1 MCSAVFYP
9 PLQNLESMA
18 CILTP
23 LTLFHWF
30 SPQSDYSVMSFI
42 AQASTF
48 PGVMCERF
56 TGDTRVVEGSNS
68 AHSDAHP
75 YYERFL
81 IAPEAYEGHHKS
93 VSLIARW
100 AGVNPAGPAA
110 PFQLFI
116 KSSRSKFAEDFLFN
130 YFLSK

>member
-30 SPQSDYSVMSFI
+30 SPQSDYSVMSCI

-81 IAPEAYEGHHKS
+81 IAPEAYEGNRES

-110 PFQLFI
+110 PFQIFKKNLHEVNSLKIFYLI
-116 KSSRSKFAEDFLFN
+116 ILV
-130 YFLSK
+130 

>member
-1 MCSAVFYP
+1 
-9 PLQNLESMA
+9 
-18 CILTP
+18 
-23 LTLFHWF
+23 
-30 SPQSDYSVMSFI
+30 MSFI

-81 IAPEAYEGHHKS
+81 IGIGQTYGFSYRFA
-93 VSLIARW
+93 V
-100 AGVNPAGPAA
+100 
-110 PFQLFI
+110 LFP
-116 KSSRSKFAEDFLFN
+116 
-130 YFLSK
+130 